1 MKRWTAFVCLFLA
14 LLLPIRGALAGVM
27 PLFHVFGH
35 GPSSSVLASDSAHQP
50 DHTTHTQAC
59 SHHAAAQGSHAAH
72 CGAQQHLLCDLCNGP
87 ALALKAP
94 VALQPA
100 ASPATRVHVPSA
112 FFSISLPSEVKPP
125 ILSSLP
131 PTFRF

>member
-27 PLFHVFGH
+27 PLSHAFNHAPASSLLTH
-35 GPSSSVLASDSAHQP
+35 GSADPPEHAT
-50 DHTTHTQAC
+50 HHTQAC

-87 ALALKAP
+87 ALALTAP
-94 VALQPA
+94 VALQPSA
-100 ASPATRVHVPSA
+100 TPATRVTMLSA
-112 FFSISLPSEVKPP
+112 FLSISLPSEVKPP
-125 ILSSLP
+125 IL
-131 PTFRF
+131 

>member
-1 MKRWTAFVCLFLA
+1 MKRWTPYVCLFLA

-27 PLFHVFGH
+27 PLSHAFNHA
-35 GPSSSVLASDSAHQP
+35 SSTSELASNAAHQP
-50 DHTTHTQAC
+50 DHAKHTDAC

-125 ILSSLP
+125 IL
-131 PTFRF
+131 

>member
-1 MKRWTAFVCLFLA
+1 MAHNKHMKRWTAFVCLFLA

-27 PLFHVFGH
+27 PLSHAFNQ
-35 GPSSSVLASDSAHQP
+35 GPSTSERASHASPQP
-50 DHTTHTQAC
+50 DHAAHNTEAC

-87 ALALKAP
+87 ALALTAP

-125 ILSSLP
+125 IL
-131 PTFRF
+131 